1 MLTGDVMPPPD
12 VNIDWLHLIYVV
24 IGGLVGGISGLFA
37 GIWRMARFEPEL
49 RRDITQ
55 EIAEAT
61 HDLAEKI
68 DNETG
73 HFDETLRGL
82 RQKINEVEL
91 HIERKF
97 VGKEDFNSF
106 REEWREDMRELKKNI
121 GTILGTMH

>member
-1 MLTGDVMPPPD
+1 MQPQDANG
-12 VNIDWLHLIYVV
+12 IDWQHALYVFV
-24 IGGLVGGISGLFA
+24 GGAAGGIFGLVA

-49 RRDITQ
+49 RKDITQ

-61 HDLAEKI
+61 HELHEKI
-68 DNETG
+68 DDEVG

-82 RQKINEVEL
+82 REKINDVEL

-106 REEWREDMRELKKNI
+106 REEWREDMRDLKKNI
-121 GTILGTMH
+121 GTILGRT

>member
-1 MLTGDVMPPPD
+1 M
-12 VNIDWLHLIYVV
+12 
-24 IGGLVGGISGLFA
+24 FA

>member
-1 MLTGDVMPPPD
+1 VQPPEA
-12 VNIDWLHLIYVV
+12 NGIDWTHILYIIVGAAL
-24 IGGLVGGISGLFA
+24 GGISGLFA

-49 RRDITQ
+49 RREITQ

-61 HDLAEKI
+61 NEFEHRIE
-68 DNETG
+68 NETG

-82 RQKINEVEL
+82 REKINDVEL

-106 REEWREDMRELKKNI
+106 REEWRVDMRELKSSI
-121 GTILGTMH
+121 GAILVSKH